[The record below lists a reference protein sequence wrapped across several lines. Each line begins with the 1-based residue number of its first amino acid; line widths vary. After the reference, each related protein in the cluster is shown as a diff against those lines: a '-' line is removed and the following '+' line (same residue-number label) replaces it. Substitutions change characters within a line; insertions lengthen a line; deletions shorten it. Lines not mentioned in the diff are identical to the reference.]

1 METSWQTG
9 LRSSANSTRAL
20 VFLRWVE
27 SLVQGQSLNI
37 ALPILDPGCGH
48 LPADYLPG
56 REVRRAIRCIGQTDH
71 AFQAGSQEVHGPCRL
86 RNILLSRFASEGV
99 EVELSQILLTG
110 SSTQALDLIC
120 RYAVSPGDVVL
131 VDDPC
136 GENLYE
142 LLGAH
147 HARIVSVPYT
157 SNGPD
162 TAAFQTVLIS
172 AQPKLYITNT
182 AVHDPTG
189 ASLSAQTAHK
199 IVSLASTH
207 GVTIVE
213 NDVFADFE
221 PRRSARLAALDG
233 LQGVVRIGS
242 FSKTI
247 SATVRCGY
255 VAARRDW
262 IEGLAKLQAATSVV
276 GSSPLAAEIIA
287 SVLSGPFYG
296 KYMSGLRDRL
306 ALEREAAVTRLAP
319 FGIVPWLTPAGGFFL
334 WCRLP
339 DGYDAR
345 AIAAGCADQGV
356 ALAPGTLF
364 GNSKSAR
371 SFLRFNV
378 ARLTDARIFD
388 ALERSMELR
397 CGRSSGAGGY

>member
-1 METSWQTG
+1 M
-9 LRSSANSTRAL
+9 
-20 VFLRWVE
+20 
-27 SLVQGQSLNI
+27 VQGQSLNI
-37 ALPILDPGCGH
+37 VHPVLDPSCGH

-56 REVRRAIRCIGQTDH
+56 AELRRAIRRIGQADL
-71 AFQAGSQEVHGPCRL
+71 AFRAAGEEAHGSSRL
-86 RNILLSRFASEGV
+86 RNILLGRLAREGV
-99 EVELSQILLTG
+99 EADLSQILLTG
-110 SSTQALDLIC
+110 SSTQALDLTC
-120 RYAVSPGDVVL
+120 RYALSPGEAVL

-136 GENLYE
+136 CENLDE
-142 LLGAH
+142 LLQAH
-147 HARIVSVPYT
+147 HARIVRVPYT
-157 SNGPD
+157 PAGPD
-162 TAAFQTVLIS
+162 IAAFQAALTS
-172 AQPKLYITNT
+172 AQPRLYVTNT
-182 AVHDPTG
+182 GVHNPTG

-199 IVSLASTH
+199 IVSLASAH

-213 NDVFADFE
+213 SDVLADFE

-247 SATVRCGY
+247 SAAVRCGY
-255 VAARRDW
+255 IAARPDW

-287 SVLSGPFYG
+287 SVLSGPFYE
-296 KYMSGLRDRL
+296 KYMAGLRDRL
-306 ALEREAAVTRLAP
+306 ALEREAAVTRLAS

-339 DGYDAR
+339 DRSDAR
-345 AIAAGCADQGV
+345 TIAAGCADQSV

-364 GNSKSAR
+364 NNSKNAG